1 MNKQILRQTIESVL
15 DSQRL
20 AVLSTWSG
28 QSTYS
33 TLIAFNP
40 SRDLT
45 TIDFITGIQTRKYTH
60 LQSNPRV
67 SMLID
72 TRTNEAS
79 DFRDAVAITCIGS
92 ASHVEKTTDRLNAFL
107 ARFPFLEDYACSPGY
122 ALLSLAVE
130 RYVIVSQFQRVFDYE
145 ITDDRQ

>member
-1 MNKQILRQTIESVL
+1 MNKQTLRQTIESVL
-15 DSQRL
+15 ASQRL

-33 TLIAFNP
+33 TLIAINP

-45 TIDFITGIQTRKYTH
+45 EIDFFTGIETRKYTH
-60 LQSNPRV
+60 IKANPHV
-67 SMLID
+67 SMLVD
-72 TRTNEAS
+72 TRTNEAT

-92 ASHVEKTTDRLNAFL
+92 VSHVEKTTDRINAFL
-107 ARFPFLEDYACSPGY
+107 TRFPFLEDYACSPGY
-122 ALLSLAVE
+122 ALLSLSIE

-145 ITDDRQ
+145 PTDDRK